1 MQMLRNEILC
11 NENQNRTCAVP
22 PPGESWQK
30 VEHHVKPRV
39 AAPTAEGKTAWRFLG
54 PAFAHQLC
62 PPGNWGATRLSDVH
76 WPPSWW
82 RIIKDRYRRASQQ
95 KDIFCLEILSGLRQ
109 TVTVHDGKG
118 LSPWEKCSQGPSLV
132 LSQLIPDLHLLQR

>member
-1 MQMLRNEILC
+1 MKFYVTKT
-11 NENQNRTCAVP
+11 RTERAQFLLLGS
-22 PPGESWQK
+22 PGRKWDITWD
-30 VEHHVKPRV
+30 HGV
-39 AAPTAEGKTAWRFLG
+39 AAPAAEGKTAWRFPG
-54 PAFAHQLC
+54 PASAHQLG
-62 PPGNWGATRLSDVH
+62 PPGSWGATRLSDVH

-95 KDIFCLEILSGLRQ
+95 KDIFRLEILSGLRQ